1 MMGGENAAVKAD
13 WPSENVLLG
22 LLAEKPMH
30 GYELAQR
37 AHDDEALRA
46 IWRIERS
53 EVYFLLGKL
62 NRCGYVGQ
70 HGEQAGN
77 GPARV
82 VYELTEAGR
91 EALNHWLQ
99 APEQSPRNLRSALL
113 ARVYLALRQDPQI
126 ALNLIDAQRKVL
138 ENWLAHARERTIGD
152 EVVAVVHNFRAAQV
166 EAILKA
172 LDQLRSLAVSR
183 QESVQ

>member
-1 MMGGENAAVKAD
+1 MKAD

-22 LLAEKPMH
+22 LLAEKAMH

-62 NRCGYVGQ
+62 NKCGYVEESS
-70 HGEQAGN
+70 EQAGN

-82 VYELTEAGR
+82 VYGLTEAGR
-91 EALNHWLQ
+91 EALNRWLRT
-99 APEQSPRNLRSALL
+99 PEQFPRNLRSALL
-113 ARVYLALRQDPQI
+113 ARVYIALRQDPQI
-126 ALNLIDAQRKVL
+126 ALTLIDAQRKVL
-138 ENWLAHARERTIGD
+138 EDWLAHARQRTFGN

-172 LDQLRSLAVSR
+172 LDQLRNLAVSR
-183 QESVQ
+183 QEIAQ

>member
-1 MMGGENAAVKAD
+1 MKAD

-62 NRCGYVGQ
+62 SKCGYVGES
-70 HGEQAGN
+70 GEQKGS

-91 EALNHWLQ
+91 EELNRWLTT
-99 APEQSPRNLRSALL
+99 PEQYPRNLRSALL

-138 ENWLAHARERTIGD
+138 EDWLAHARRRTFGD
-152 EVVAVVHNFRAAQV
+152 EVAAVVHNFRAAQV

-172 LDQLRSLAVSR
+172 LDQLRDLAVSR
-183 QESVQ
+183 QARVQ

>member
-1 MMGGENAAVKAD
+1 MKAD
-13 WPSENVLLG
+13 WPSENILLG

-62 NRCGYVGQ
+62 SKCGFVS
-70 HGEQAGN
+70 ESEELAGN
-77 GPARV
+77 GPMRV
-82 VYELTEAGR
+82 IYEVTPAGR
-91 EALNHWLQ
+91 EALDQWLRS
-99 APEQSPRNLRSALL
+99 PEQYPRNLRSALL

-126 ALNLIDAQRKVL
+126 ALNLIDAQRTVL
-138 ENWLAHARERTIGD
+138 EDWLAHFRQRSFND
-152 EVVAVVHNFRAAQV
+152 PVVAVVHNFRAAQV
-166 EAILKA
+166 EGILNA
-172 LDQLRSLAVSR
+172 LDQLRALAIDR
-183 QESVQ
+183 QGSAQ

>member
-1 MMGGENAAVKAD
+1 MKAD

-37 AHDDEALRA
+37 VHEDEALRA

-62 NRCGYVGQ
+62 HKCGYVEENS
-70 HGEQAGN
+70 EQPGN

-82 VYELTEAGR
+82 VYELTDAGL
-91 EALNHWLQ
+91 EALNRWLRT
-99 APEQSPRNLRSALL
+99 PEQYPRNLRSALL

-126 ALNLIDAQRKVL
+126 ALTLIDAQRQVL
-138 ENWLAHARERTIGD
+138 EDWLAHAQQRTFGD
-152 EVVAVVHNFRAAQV
+152 EVAAVVHAFRAAQV
-166 EAILKA
+166 EAIVRA
-172 LDQLRSLAVSR
+172 LDQLRRLAVAR
-183 QESVQ
+183 CETVQ

>member
-1 MMGGENAAVKAD
+1 MKAD

-62 NRCGYVGQ
+62 SKCGYVNESE
-70 HGEQAGN
+70 EQAGN

-82 VYELTEAGR
+82 VFEVTAAGR
-91 EALNHWLQ
+91 EALNRWLST
-99 APEQSPRNLRSALL
+99 PEQYPRNLRSALL

-126 ALNLIDAQRKVL
+126 ALNLIDAQRIVL
-138 ENWLAHARERTIGD
+138 EDWLARFRQRAFSD
-152 EVVAVVHNFRAAQV
+152 PVVAVVHNFRAAQV
-166 EAILKA
+166 EGILKA
-172 LDQLRSLAVSR
+172 LDQLRDLAVDR
-183 QESVQ
+183 QRMAQ